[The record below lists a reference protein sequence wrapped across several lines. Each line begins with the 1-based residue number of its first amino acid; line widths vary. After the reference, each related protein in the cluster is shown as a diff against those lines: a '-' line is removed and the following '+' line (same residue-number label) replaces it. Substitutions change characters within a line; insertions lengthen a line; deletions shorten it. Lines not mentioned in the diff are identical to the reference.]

1 MRMRWRGLEL
11 PTKVTLDEEISTD
24 SYGLLTIEPFERGF
38 GITVGNS
45 LRRILLSSLEGSA
58 VTSIKIGGV
67 DHEFSSIPGVVED
80 VTDIVLNVK
89 TLIVSLDADVPKTM
103 KVTSSKAGVIT
114 AGDIEADTGITIINP
129 DQVLATLSEN
139 KKFTMEMTVAC
150 GRGYVPANEN
160 PDAES
165 YEMGVIPID
174 SLYSPV
180 VRVRYKTEETRVGQS
195 INYERLIMEIWTD
208 STVSSEMALVESA
221 KILRKHL
228 GPFIQYFEMGEDVAP
243 EQLDDE
249 EEDAECIDEE
259 FQRKLSIPIQELG
272 LGVRAVNCL
281 ESAEID
287 TVKKLVSMDES
298 KLLTLRSFGK
308 TSMRQIK
315 HKLADLGLKLG
326 GDKSNIAE
334 VQSADQE

>member
-1 MRMRWRGLEL
+1 MRMKWRGLEL

-89 TLIVSLDADVPKTM
+89 TLIVSLDSDMPKTM

-139 KKFTMEMTVAC
+139 KKFTMEMTVAR

-165 YEMGVIPID
+165 YEVGVIPID

-195 INYERLIMEIWTD
+195 INYDRLVMEIWTD
-208 STVSSEMALVESA
+208 STVSPEMALVESA

-243 EQLDDE
+243 EQLDDD
-249 EEDAECIDEE
+249 EDGEYIDEE
-259 FQRKLSIPIQELG
+259 LQRKLSMPIQELE
-272 LGVRAVNCL
+272 LSVRAGNCL
-281 ESAEID
+281 DLAQID
-287 TVKKLVSMDES
+287 TVGKLVSMDES

-308 TSMRQIK
+308 TSMREIK
-315 HKLADLGLKLG
+315 RKLAVLGLDLG
-326 GDKSNIAE
+326 GDKSDIAE